1 MSHALCE
8 LRRCYSLGREREG
21 KGKSAQRARPPSGNE
36 EDRRLGLSLSLGLE
50 WRGRTSDVSLKKKA
64 SPSWPDGGCAVEPI
78 SPFC

>member
-8 LRRCYSLGREREG
+8 PRRRHSLGRERAKE
-21 KGKSAQRARPPSGNE
+21 KVPSVPAPPSGNE